1 MGYAFRPGSRV
12 RMAESVAYT
21 RTSFE
26 PILRKM
32 KTRTLTTSAVF
43 ALLLLTTRAEAQFT
57 APEVMPAEDY
67 HAELGVM
74 LWQPTPDLRL
84 TTGDARVGTVDF
96 VREFVIGKERF
107 NEFRATLKPG
117 RKHKIRFN
125 YLKFRYD
132 QDAVLERT
140 LTFQNISFP
149 VSADANANFNWDLY
163 RFGYEW
169 DFISRSHGFVGLLTE
184 LKYNK
189 VQADVTASGQ
199 VLGQTENISASVTQ
213 NAPVPTIGAV
223 GRGYINQ
230 YASFTGEFTAFKLEQ
245 DEFRGT
251 FYDFDIYGA
260 AHFGKYL
267 GAQAGYRS
275 VTVDFLVDSDAGAMK
290 MKGPYFG
297 GFVRF

>member
-1 MGYAFRPGSRV
+1 
-12 RMAESVAYT
+12 
-21 RTSFE
+21 
-26 PILRKM
+26 M
-32 KTRTLTTSAVF
+32 KTRILTTSAVF
-43 ALLLLTTRAEAQFT
+43 ALLLLATRAEAQFT
-57 APEVMPAEDY
+57 PSPEVMPAEDY

-107 NEFRATLKPG
+107 NEFRATLKPA

-132 QDAVLERT
+132 QDAVLQRT
-140 LTFQNISFP
+140 LTFQNLSFP
-149 VSADANANFNWDLY
+149 VSADANANINWDLY

-169 DFISRSHGFVGLLTE
+169 DFVSRSRGFVGLLTE

-189 VQADVTASGQ
+189 IHADVTASGQ
-199 VLGQTENISASVTQ
+199 VLGQTQNISASVDQ
-213 NAPVPTIGAV
+213 KAPVPTIGAI
-223 GRGYINQ
+223 GRGYISQ
-230 YASFTGEFTAFKLEQ
+230 YASVTGEFTAFKL
-245 DEFRGT
+245 DRDDFRGT

-275 VTVDFLVDSDAGAMK
+275 VTVDFLVDGDAGAMK
-290 MKGPYFG
+290 MKGPYLG
-297 GFVRF
+297 GFLRF